1 MHVTFV
7 GILIDA
13 KTNPARTFGTGRPP
27 APPAGE

>member
-13 KTNPARTFGTGRPP
+13 KANPARTFGTGRQAVQP
-27 APPAGE
+27 AVE